1 MIPACSP
8 GHRAA
13 AYLLL
18 VRTVPLENP
27 ATAKATLP
35 TGDLSFINR
44 FRLEVRICERS
55 KAYLAGIVLIG
66 AAIEYILAAWIR
78 AFDILRRAKHKK
90 RLSHHWN
97 LKELNDL
104 AYEQGLFDLKAFRA
118 SERIRKFRNLVHPNW
133 FAGRN
138 PRRFTKH
145 ILAARLRDYDSVIDS
160 IQRYI

>member
-1 MIPACSP
+1 VPRLISFSLGLSLLKTPRRRKRLSQPAIY
-8 GHRAA
+8 R
-13 AYLLL
+13 
-18 VRTVPLENP
+18 
-27 ATAKATLP
+27 
-35 TGDLSFINR
+35 FINR